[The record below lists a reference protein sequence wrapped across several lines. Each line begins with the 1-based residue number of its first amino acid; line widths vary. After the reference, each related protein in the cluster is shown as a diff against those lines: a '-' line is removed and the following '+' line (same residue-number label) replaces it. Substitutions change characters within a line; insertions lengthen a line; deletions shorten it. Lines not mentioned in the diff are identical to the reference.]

1 MFNLTIYRFKINLL
15 LYIEAQI
22 NYLRQLSAHSVNFIH
37 ISDDISLFLIEN
49 TISDEFGQIS
59 TRSIKHTMSLSFI

>member
-37 ISDDISLFLIEN
+37 ISDDIIF
-49 TISDEFGQIS
+49 DRKYDFRRV
-59 TRSIKHTMSLSFI
+59 RSNINS